1 MSTSLASAAG
11 AQRPRVLKSLH
22 PLPVIAVRLMRMV
35 STDDVV
41 FRRVAEL
48 IRVDAAFSAEVL
60 RVANSPLLGCRQEVR
75 GILNALA
82 ILGLDRL
89 KGLVMTVALRNFLA
103 AALDVPVLLRCWR
116 HSLACALLCEQVAE
130 ACWLDKDQCYTAGL
144 LHDMGRLSLL
154 ETYSADYASLLETVD
169 EDQGDAA
176 TLMEYER
183 EMFDADHCEIGRW
196 LAEDWGFPVELQDI
210 IGKHHEPP
218 KPGRLDQLTVVHL
231 ACTIADML
239 GFQAAGPARLSSLD
253 ELKRDYPQCG
263 WDRLKSERELLLVVA
278 GKINAL
284 ECSLFAS

>member
-1 MSTSLASAAG
+1 
-11 AQRPRVLKSLH
+11 
-22 PLPVIAVRLMRMV
+22 VIAVRLMRMV

-218 KPGRLDQLTVVHL
+218 KPGRLDQLTVVYL

-253 ELKRDYPQCG
+253 DLKRDYPQCG
-263 WDRLKSERELLLVVA
+263 WDRLKSDRELLLVVA